1 MRSPVICNL
10 IIFFRHLK
18 KNYIYGNYASCSV
31 VCFEEKKKGK
41 KPLKAV
47 VFEVEEVLL
56 KDNF

>member
-1 MRSPVICNL
+1 METTPHVQL
-10 IIFFRHLK
+10 YVLK
-18 KNYIYGNYASCSV
+18 R
-31 VCFEEKKKGK
+31 KKEK